1 MSVSIDHRLWLA
13 AHLLYPNSSQAFDV
27 YQAILTQSEN
37 AIKSQNS
44 KIIIQKLYKIVSK
57 VPPVKSN
64 QPFHA
69 LESLPIDHWIA
80 IYKKSPKNQ
89 LIILIGVLVLQ
100 IPLAELA
107 PILKMTNEKVIF
119 LFQQVFKKTVT
130 FTARPEVSQ
139 SIKLKKKGDHQVSFL
154 FTYENLLDYSLNNLS
169 EKDRSKVQA
178 GLQRFPE
185 LQFVEKKYQLII
197 QQIQNLLGSEIEK
210 PADVTS
216 LLVVQA
222 SRPMI
227 DIGAFLQNVNQ
238 YKNRLALMVGTVV
251 LLVVAIIRPDW
262 VRQFSL
268 KESSRFVTLQE
279 VEKKWKQDGSSTDS
293 EKMSLNEIAIQSNSD
308 EKVKAKS
315 ELSAPVIADN
325 KNAAVAANSI
335 EKDKVASKNPPLP
348 ALPSEKAQT
357 SSTTSKTA
365 SDSTIP
371 ASGAQIKKQGG
382 LYRGVLIVTD
392 LNEVNSKIK
401 DKVVEIGGKKAG
413 EVELGWIK
421 SQGLAYYHFTVP
433 ENNVD
438 TVKSFLSQFGSLQ
451 IQFENHPRLLPPGI
465 KRMIIEVKE
474 RE

>member
-27 YQAILTQSEN
+27 YQAILTQSEQ
-37 AIKSQNS
+37 AIKNQNS
-44 KIIIQKLYKIVSK
+44 KLIIQKLYEIVSK

-69 LESLPIDHWIA
+69 LESLPIDHWVA

-89 LIILIGVLVLQ
+89 LIILIGVLVMQ
-100 IPLAELA
+100 IPLPELA

-130 FTARPEVSQ
+130 FTTHPEVSQ
-139 SIKLKKKGDHQVSFL
+139 SVKLKKKGDHQVSFL
-154 FTYENLLDYSLNNLS
+154 FTYENLLDYSLKNLS
-169 EKDRSKVQA
+169 EKDRAKVQE

-197 QQIQNLLGSEIEK
+197 QQIQNLLGSDIEK

-222 SRPMI
+222 ARPAI
-227 DIGAFLQNVNQ
+227 DIGAFLQSVNQ
-238 YKNRLALMVGTVV
+238 YKNRIALMAATVV
-251 LLVVAIIRPDW
+251 LLVVTIIRPDW
-262 VRQFSL
+262 VRQLSL
-268 KESSRFVTLQE
+268 KESNRFVTLQE
-279 VEKKWKQDGSSTDS
+279 VEKKWKPDGSLIDS
-293 EKMSLNEIAIQSNSD
+293 EKMSLNEIAIQSNN
-308 EKVKAKS
+308 EEKAKTSS
-315 ELSAPVIADN
+315 ESPVSTVLEN
-325 KNAAVAANSI
+325 KNTAVVASPAEKDKPAIKNTTAPSEKTQASVALSKAASEASVAAN
-335 EKDKVASKNPPLP
+335 
-348 ALPSEKAQT
+348 
-357 SSTTSKTA
+357 
-365 SDSTIP
+365 
-371 ASGAQIKKQGG
+371 GAPVKKQGG

-401 DKVVEIGGKKAG
+401 SKVVEVGGKKAG

-421 SQGLAYYHFTVP
+421 SQGLAYYHFTLP

-438 TVKSFLSQFGSLQ
+438 TVKSFLSQFGTLQ